1 MQNSTTWTE
10 NKTGRT
16 VVRRV
21 RVLLVVGLLWIN
33 LTALILGNDRNNQR
47 FLERAN
53 IWATSATP
61 PSKKLLFEG
70 EEGFPM
76 LQDVPLL
83 PFEIQ
88 SAINRTCNPPPGM
101 PMQCC
106 LGSASQTGKYLF
118 RKDSCRVGMVS
129 EMLVSIMVATSI

>member
-1 MQNSTTWTE
+1 MENSAAWTE

-21 RVLLVVGLLWIN
+21 RVLLVVGMLLLW
-33 LTALILGNDRNNQR
+33 RNGVANQR
-47 FLERAN
+47 FLERAK
-53 IWATSATP
+53 IGATSSTP
-61 PSKKLLFEG
+61 LSKELLFEG

-106 LGSASQTGKYLF
+106 LGSASQTGQTLF
-118 RKDSCRVGMVS
+118 KKRSCQVGMVS
-129 EMLVSIMVATSI
+129 ERRFQAW